1 MSLPRSPAQYGK
13 EDQDRLR
20 KSLDQR
26 DAENRKKRQDVEIAG
41 SERLILSSPNGSRWN
56 ITVDNAGALAA
67 VAL

>member
-1 MSLPRSPAQYGK
+1 MSLPRAPVQYGK